1 MGLVLLRSIVLTHWT
16 TLSSFKVLVLPSFPN
31 DSGFL
36 GTTDKLLVQL
46 GGKRKAEGLWYKWE
60 SFEPKEGLE

>member
-1 MGLVLLRSIVLTHWT
+1 MS
-16 TLSSFKVLVLPSFPN
+16 
-31 DSGFL
+31 
-36 GTTDKLLVQL
+36 LVQL